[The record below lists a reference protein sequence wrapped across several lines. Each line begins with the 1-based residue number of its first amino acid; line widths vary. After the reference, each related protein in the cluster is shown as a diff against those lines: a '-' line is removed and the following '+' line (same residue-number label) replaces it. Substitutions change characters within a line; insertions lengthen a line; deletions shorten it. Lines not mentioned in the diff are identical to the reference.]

1 MNQKNSNA
9 EGIRNHVLGYL
20 QKEGKTG
27 FAVVRK
33 YLEQLPENYS
43 EGSIVGALRTIAD
56 REPRIV
62 KIKEGTAA
70 YYDLAENQA
79 KLQSTSPS
87 PAASSTG
94 ETAAASSSSMQ
105 HERHALLVQDI
116 EQLILDLNKK
126 TQELNILMMEGKI
139 KDRDAYHMGLA
150 IKANELQTL
159 VLQNK
164 IKRHSFS

>member
-1 MNQKNSNA
+1 MYQKNSNA
-9 EGIRNHVLGYL
+9 ESIRNHVLQYL

-27 FAVVRK
+27 FAVIRK

-43 EGSIVGALRTIAD
+43 EGSIIGALRTIAD

-70 YYDLAENQA
+70 YYDLAENQLHNQA
-79 KLQSTSPS
+79 PT
-87 PAASSTG
+87 T
-94 ETAAASSSSMQ
+94 SSSSREINIPVPRVEKEPHTM
-105 HERHALLVQDI
+105 LIKDI
-116 EQLILDLNKK
+116 EQLIIDLNMK
-126 TQELNILMMEGKI
+126 TQELNILMMEGKV
-139 KDRDAYHMGLA
+139 KDRDAYYMGLA

-164 IKRHSFS
+164 ITKA